1 MAAKASQ
8 EVLMQNMTEAELVI
22 FQEIQ
27 EKLKGL
33 QKELLLSQVGLKSSQ
48 SRLTKLELVNPTD
61 FGRDTEAQMQHRQKL
76 RKTRAK
82 VEAWNSSIG
91 NSTGVIQATQ
101 ENLQYKLGR
110 VQERMYLESKQ
121 VQETTLLANAIVEA
135 MVAKGIFNT

>member
-33 QKELLLSQVGLKSSQ
+33 QKELLLSQVGLESSQ
-48 SRLTKLELVNPTD
+48 SRLTKLEAVNPTD

-110 VQERMYLESKQ
+110 VRERMYLESKQ